1 MSESFSPKSRS
12 QTHIFEVNTRMS
24 EDRSSGSSK
33 GFFGKLAQAF
43 SDEPKTREDILEVLY
58 EANETGLLDQDA
70 LSIVEGAIQVTDMQV
85 RDVMIPRSQMVSVQ
99 INQHPQEF
107 MPLIIESAH
116 SRFPVTGENPDEIVG
131 ILLAKDLLPYA
142 LQGNL
147 EQFDIHNHLR
157 KVTFIPESKRLNVLL
172 REFRVTRNHMA
183 VVVDEYGGIGGLIT
197 IEDVLEQIVGEIED
211 EHDDDE
217 DDGNIKAFED
227 NGFIV
232 KALTPIEDFNE
243 YFDVGL
249 PDDEFDTVGGLVT
262 RQFGHLPDKGET
274 VRYEQFTFTIL
285 ASDNRRIRLLQVHH
299 HKE

>member
-1 MSESFSPKSRS
+1 
-12 QTHIFEVNTRMS
+12 MS